1 MSFGF
6 FLSSYLIR
14 KFVPEAKDHGTEKAI
29 EAINEKAGKMDIKA
43 VSIKLISAFFT
54 IITGGSIGN
63 RPQQYISNTDIVS
76 SKSPSVVFDTNCC
89 EV

>member
-14 KFVPEAKDHGTEKAI
+14 KFVPEAKGHGTEKAI

-43 VSIKLISAFFT
+43 VPIKLISAFL
-54 IITGGSIGN
+54 
-63 RPQQYISNTDIVS
+63 P
-76 SKSPSVVFDTNCC
+76 
-89 EV
+89 